1 MADNEEFWDDLLAHI
16 RQRVLVPIT
25 GPELTI
31 VKDGDDVRPLTEV
44 IARRL
49 MDRYDLD
56 IPPTRMTMGE
66 AAAAFLRQRGRD
78 EAERLYRLVSDI
90 IDQFEEE
97 SCDPLRELASIAD
110 LPLFVSTTPDRL
122 LARAVNDVRFHGR
135 PLARELIFSPSQSTR
150 EQEINIPAPGGAET
164 VIIRLFG
171 RAASTPQYAVHEE
184 DLLEWLHSLASG
196 TGCLPEWA
204 GFALKFQPLLFI
216 GCEIPDWLGRFFMR
230 LSSNTRLFLGAK
242 QFFFVNSPEARE
254 PLLFNFF
261 STYCRKAQVQQLEM
275 DPREFVSELH
285 ARWEEQV
292 RERGGSTTDG
302 RYSILSPTA
311 SVPSIF
317 ISYMREDAAYA
328 RRLADEIAAVGGDV
342 WLDERRLQ
350 PGDTWEEEILRS
362 IRKTVRLFL
371 PIISDTTESCEEG
384 YVFRE
389 WREAVDRS
397 YSIPSR
403 RFIIPI
409 VVDED
414 CAELSAYR
422 QVPDEFKRFNV
433 GRAPGGTPDSVL
445 RSLLIK
451 EIRAMRRSG
460 AA

>member
-1 MADNEEFWDDLLAHI
+1 MADDEEFWDDLLAHI

-49 MDRYDLD
+49 MARYDLD

-78 EAERLYRLVSDI
+78 QAERLYRLVNDI
-90 IDQFEEE
+90 IDQFEGE
-97 SCDPLRELASIAD
+97 SCEPLRKLAGIAD
-110 LPLFVSTTPDRL
+110 FPLLVSTTPDRL
-122 LARAVNDVRFHGR
+122 LARAVNDVRFHGQ

-150 EQEINIPAPGGAET
+150 EQESNIAAPGVAET

-171 RAASTPQYAVHEE
+171 RAASTPQYAVHDE

-196 TGCLPEWA
+196 TGRLPEWA
-204 GFALKFQPLLFI
+204 GFALKYQPVLFI
-216 GCEIPDWLGRFFMR
+216 GCEMPDWLGRFLIR

-254 PLLFNFF
+254 PLLFDFF

-285 ARWEEQV
+285 DRWEEQV
-292 RERGGSTTDG
+292 RERECSATDG
-302 RYSILSPTA
+302 MPSTLSPTA
-311 SVPSIF
+311 PVPSIF
-317 ISYMREDAAYA
+317 ISYIREDAAYA
-328 RRLADEIAAVGGDV
+328 RRLASEIAAVGGDV

-350 PGDTWEEEILRS
+350 PGDAWEEEILRS

-371 PIISDTTESCEEG
+371 PIISNSTESCDEG

-397 YSIPSR
+397 YSIPAR
-403 RFIIPI
+403 RFIIPVI
-409 VVDED
+409 VDE
-414 CAELSAYR
+414 AREELSKYR
-422 QVPDEFKRFNV
+422 QVPDEFKRLNV
-433 GRAPGGTPDSVL
+433 AYAPCGALDPVL
-445 RSLLIK
+445 RSLLI
-451 EIRAMRRSG
+451 EELRAMRRGG